1 MKKIALATTL
11 TAGVLALS
19 ACSGTQGDDEASKDL
34 VVESKNGNITK
45 DEFYQELKDRYGEQV
60 LHEMVVTEVL
70 DDKYEVTEKEI
81 EKEVEK
87 YKEQVGG
94 QFDQALSQMGFK
106 SEEDFRKV
114 VEQSLMQQKA
124 AKAEIEVSDEE
135 VQNYYDRMKTEIR
148 ASHILVSSE
157 EKAKEVKQKIEE
169 GNKDFAALAKEY
181 SEGPSASNGGDLDYF
196 GPGKMTP
203 AFEDAA
209 YELEKGEVSEPVKTE
224 FGFHIIKVTD
234 KREKEDVK
242 PLEEMKDQIKED
254 LKANQ
259 LNQENAKKTIDK
271 LIEEAD
277 VKVKAEGLED
287 ILDKKAEEESTS
299 EDTESNSD
307 QG

>member
-19 ACSGTQGDDEASKDL
+19 ACSGTQGDDEASKEL

-81 EKEVEK
+81 EEEVEK

-106 SEEDFRKV
+106 TEEDFRKV

-124 AKAEIEVSDEE
+124 AKAEINVSDEE

-157 EKAKEVKQKIEE
+157 EKAKEVKQEIEE
-169 GNKDFAALAKEY
+169 GNKDFAALAEEY
-181 SEGPSASNGGDLDYF
+181 SEGPSASNGGDLDFF

-209 YELEKGEVSEPVKTE
+209 YDLEKGEVSEPVKTE

-271 LIEEAD
+271 LIEEAE
-277 VKVKAEGLED
+277 VEVKAEGLED
-287 ILDKKAEEESTS
+287 ILEKAKEESTS
-299 EDTESNSD
+299 GETESNSD

>member
-19 ACSGTQGDDEASKDL
+19 ACSGTQGDDEASKEL

-81 EKEVEK
+81 EEEVEK

-106 SEEDFRKV
+106 TEEDFRKV

-124 AKAEIEVSDEE
+124 AKAEINVSDEE

-169 GNKDFAALAKEY
+169 GNKDFEALAKEY
-181 SEGPSASNGGDLDYF
+181 SEGPSASNGGDLDFF

-209 YELEKGEVSEPVKTE
+209 YDLEKGEVSEPVKTE

-277 VKVKAEGLED
+277 VKVKAEGLEN
-287 ILDKKAEEESTS
+287 ILEKAKE
-299 EDTESNSD
+299 ESNSD

>member
-19 ACSGTQGDDEASKDL
+19 ACSDAQGDDEASKEL

-45 DEFYQELKDRYGEQV
+45 DEFYQELKDRYGKQV

-70 DDKYEVTEKEI
+70 DDKYKVTDKEI

-94 QFDQALSQMGFK
+94 EFDQALSQMGFK

-124 AKAEIEVSDEE
+124 AKAEIKVSDEE
-135 VQNYYDRMKTEIR
+135 IQNYYDRMKTEIR

-181 SEGPSASNGGDLDYF
+181 SEGPSASNGGDLDFF

-209 YELEKGEVSEPVKTE
+209 YDLEKGEVSEPVKTE
-224 FGFHIIKVTD
+224 FGWHIIKLTD
-234 KREKEDVK
+234 ERENEDVK
-242 PLEEMKDQIKED
+242 PLEDMKEQIKED
-254 LKANQ
+254 LQAKQ

-277 VKVKAEGLED
+277 VNIKAEGLED
-287 ILDKKAEEESTS
+287 ILDNTKEKEAS
-299 EDTESNSD
+299 EDTESDSD
-307 QG
+307 EK

>member
-19 ACSGTQGDDEASKDL
+19 ACSGTQGDDEASKEL

-81 EKEVEK
+81 EEEVEK

-106 SEEDFRKV
+106 TEEDFRKV

-124 AKAEIEVSDEE
+124 AKAEINVSDEE

-157 EKAKEVKQKIEE
+157 DKAKEVKQKIEE
-169 GNKDFAALAKEY
+169 GNKDFEALAKEY
-181 SEGPSASNGGDLDYF
+181 SEGPSASNGGDLDFF

-209 YELEKGEVSEPVKTE
+209 YDLEKGEVSEPVKTE

-287 ILDKKAEEESTS
+287 ILEKAKEESTS
-299 EDTESNSD
+299 GETESNSD